1 MTKYP
6 HHLIRL
12 IDTLR
17 KLPGVGI
24 KSAERFAFHLLG
36 QSPEVLK
43 EMASVISDTPLKL
56 TFCSECGCMEL
67 ESRCPFCL
75 SSSRNPELLCLIHS
89 PKDAFAMEETHEYNG
104 LYHVL
109 GALLSPVDNFNSD
122 ALPTTAIISRI
133 KNLGI
138 KEVILALDSTI
149 EADATALFL
158 KEELSNTNITI
169 SRLAYGLP
177 MGSAL
182 DFVDGGTLGKAM
194 SGRLNF

>member
-1 MTKYP
+1 
-6 HHLIRL
+6 
-12 IDTLR
+12 
-17 KLPGVGI
+17 
-24 KSAERFAFHLLG
+24 
-36 QSPEVLK
+36 
-43 EMASVISDTPLKL
+43 
-56 TFCSECGCMEL
+56 MEL
-67 ESRCPFCL
+67 ESKCPFC
-75 SSSRNPELLCLIHS
+75 SNPSRNNELLCLIHS
-89 PKDAFAMEETHEYNG
+89 PKDAFAMEETHEYSG

-122 ALPTTAIISRI
+122 SLPSAKIISRI
-133 KNLGI
+133 KQRGV

-158 KEELSNTNITI
+158 KEELSNENITI

-194 SGRLNF
+194 SGRSNF

>member
-56 TFCSECGCMEL
+56 TFCSERGCMEL